1 MKARACRESIE
12 RRASRESIGIGVA
25 RKEAIM
31 FRKLR
36 TFALTALYAF
46 AYCQLALGQA
56 APATI
61 LDIELENYVTYFN
74 DITDYSRLATDSN
87 RTTVTQPRNFSRAI
101 GIADI
106 VSVNG
111 KPAKGVMT
119 EQRTQFN
126 LRVNPTPGQAM
137 ADLERNNRL
146 ERYYEILKPDGTQIG
161 SLMAIGNGGGTPPPG
176 APLATSDA
184 NFVISGGTGA
194 FLGARG
200 QESSPSNAGLPGPR
214 NASMTEDPANR
225 RVHGGGRRHFIL
237 HVIPISLPEVVMTST
252 GPAVVHANDFS
263 LVTVTRPARSGETLS
278 LIATGLGPTR
288 PGVDPGRPFT
298 SDPLQIVNSPV
309 EVIVNGTPVEFLYA
323 GGYPGTTNTYQV
335 NFRLPSGM
343 TPGTARLQVSTAWVA
358 GPEVTIPVQQ

>member
-1 MKARACRESIE
+1 ML
-12 RRASRESIGIGVA
+12 G
-25 RKEAIM
+25 
-31 FRKLR
+31 KLR
-36 TFALTALYAF
+36 TLAFTALSAV

-61 LDIELENYVTYFN
+61 LDIELANFVTYFA
-74 DITDYSRLATDSN
+74 DVSDSSRLATDPN
-87 RTTVTQPRNFSRAI
+87 RTTVTQPRNFSRVI

-146 ERYYEILKPDGTQIG
+146 ERYYEILKPDGSQIG
-161 SLMAIGNGGGTPPPG
+161 SIMAVGNGGGDPPPG
-176 APLATSDA
+176 APLVTSDA
-184 NFVISGGTGA
+184 NIVITGGTGA

-200 QESSPSNAGLPGPR
+200 QESSPDNAGLPGPR

-225 RVHGGGRRHFIL
+225 RMHGGGRRHFIL
-237 HVIPISLPEVVMTST
+237 HVIPMSRPEVVTTPT
-252 GPAVVHANDFS
+252 GPVVVHANDFS
-263 LVTVTRPARSGETLS
+263 LVTAARPARPGEILS

-288 PGVDPGRPFT
+288 PGVDPGKPFPA
-298 SDPLQIVNSPV
+298 SPLSLVNSPV
-309 EVIVNGTPVEFLYA
+309 DVTVTGQPAEVQYA
-323 GGYPGTTNTYQV
+323 GGYPGTTDTYQV
-335 NFRLPSGM
+335 NFRVPSGI
-343 TPGTARLQVSTAWVA
+343 TPGPASLQVSAAWIA
-358 GPEVTIPVQQ
+358 GPEVRIPVQQ